1 MYYPK
6 RQRNLILCV
15 FAICAFITTIII
27 VNCFSD
33 ENSDIKQMKFDVTR
47 IGVLDGERL
56 KAEALCFKSH
66 EKVADMVSELL
77 VKIRQ
82 TSDSMKNSYDEVK
95 KNKKLSRTK
104 RNSELAKI
112 EAKWNTDSKKY
123 NAEMQRI
130 KNLDMKL
137 TEFIQNKLNQAID
150 DVARAAS
157 LAIVINKG
165 SREMINVFYNSKNI
179 DITDLIVKKLDESIP
194 NIDLKELEK

>member
-15 FAICAFITTIII
+15 FAICAFIATIII

-157 LAIVINKG
+157 LDIVINKG

>member
-1 MYYPK
+1 
-6 RQRNLILCV
+6 
-15 FAICAFITTIII
+15 
-27 VNCFSD
+27 
-33 ENSDIKQMKFDVTR
+33 MKFDVTR